1 MLWIRLE
8 LPNWKVRKKVCK
20 QNNPTDDEMLAMA
33 RQDRPISREE
43 LGMQTAST
51 NDGLQ
56 SLQEGF
62 DFLQFNDQSDGSYM
76 GSDAE

>member
-1 MLWIRLE
+1 M
-8 LPNWKVRKKVCK
+8 CK

-51 NDGLQ
+51 SDGLQ

-62 DFLQFNDQSDGSYM
+62 DFLQFNDQSDGSYK

>member
-1 MLWIRLE
+1 M
-8 LPNWKVRKKVCK
+8 CK